1 MKTVYSIAIGLALF
15 LSGSMQAQ
23 VSLNVNIGEPPSWGP
38 VGHTE
43 VNYYYLPDIETYY
56 DVPARQ
62 FIYYNR
68 GTWIRSKYLPRP
80 YRNYDLYGGYKV
92 VLNDYRGN
100 SPYAHF
106 KNHKVKYHKGY
117 KNGVQKTYGAK
128 QNKQGSQGKQGGHGK
143 NKNHGG
149 NGKKH

>member
-1 MKTVYSIAIGLALF
+1 MKTIFSIAIGFMLLVF
-15 LSGSMQAQ
+15 GSSMQAQ
-23 VSLNVNIGEPPSWGP
+23 VSLNVNVGEPPSWGP
-38 VGHTE
+38 AGHTG

-68 GTWIRSKYLPRP
+68 GTWVRTKYLPRA

-92 VLNDYRGN
+92 VLNDYRGK

-128 QNKQGSQGKQGGHGK
+128 QNKQGNHGNQGKK
-143 NKNHGG
+143 NNHGG